1 MIYYYFGTK
10 DDLFL
15 AVVEEVYGKV
25 LEDFGVALA
34 EDLPPATRLRRLY
47 DRIGKLSDV
56 EVQTVRL
63 VLEDALRSP
72 RRMMRLMERFK
83 EGHIPLVLSMV
94 RDGMMDGTFDARLNP
109 LLIVF
114 TLISVGAVPQMV
126 LRAIGEPL
134 GVTAAA
140 LQDGP
145 LSETLVG
152 LALGGVGGPSA
163 KEASAQERSHK

>member
-15 AVVEEVYGKV
+15 AVVEEVYGNI
-25 LEDFGVALA
+25 LRDFEVALA

-47 DRIGKLSDV
+47 DRVGELSDV

-63 VLEDALRSP
+63 VLEDALRTP
-72 RRMMRLMERFK
+72 RRMMRLIERFK
-83 EGHIPLVLSMV
+83 EGHVPLVLAMV
-94 RDGMMDGTFDARLNP
+94 RDGMVDGTFDRRHNP

-114 TLISVGAVPQMV
+114 TLISVGAVPQML

-134 GVTAAA
+134 GITAAT
-140 LQDGP
+140 LQEAP
-145 LSETLVG
+145 LSETLVDI
-152 LALGGVGGPSA
+152 ALGGVGGSNA
-163 KEASAQERSHK
+163 RGASAQERSEK